1 MNFRIDEIDKRDAEN
16 KYFYSSPLTY
26 RIAIRL
32 YDNEIV
38 LTREYFYY
46 GYNDGEKIDNFYFD
60 NEVGWNNG
68 TEITRCTF
76 ITRNFDENYLK
87 EKETLLIESFYEK
100 ISNSINSF
108 QNKKLDA
115 IKKYDNLKEKYKQY
129 QNCDI
134 FLKYK
139 RNQKLK
145 QLNVND

>member
-1 MNFRIDEIDKRDAEN
+1 MNFRIEEIDKRNTEN
-16 KYFYSSPLTY
+16 IYSSTPLTY
-26 RIAIRL
+26 RIAIKL

-46 GYNDGEKIDNFYFD
+46 GYNDGEIIDNFYFN

-76 ITRNFDENYLK
+76 ITRNFDEKYLK
-87 EKETLLIESFYEK
+87 EKEELLIETFYEK
-100 ISNSINSF
+100 ISKSINSF

-115 IKKYDNLKEKYKQY
+115 IKKYDRLKEKYKQY
-129 QNCDI
+129 QNCDL
-134 FLKYK
+134 FLKYQRK
-139 RNQKLK
+139 QKLK

>member
-1 MNFRIDEIDKRDAEN
+1 MKFRIEEIDRRNTE
-16 KYFYSSPLTY
+16 YIYSAPLTY
-26 RIAIRL
+26 RIAIKL

-46 GYNDGEKIDNFYFD
+46 GYNDGETIDNFYFD

-76 ITRNFDENYLK
+76 ITRNFDEKYLK
-87 EKETLLIESFYEK
+87 EKEELLIETFYEK
-100 ISNSINSF
+100 ISKSINSF

-115 IKKYDNLKEKYKQY
+115 IKKYDRLKEKYKQY
-129 QNCDI
+129 QNCDL
-134 FLKYK
+134 FLKYQRK
-139 RNQKLK
+139 QKLK